1 MNPQKDF
8 MCHVKELS
16 KLCLMSYVFVLS
28 ETIEIGHNVIQDMES
43 TQGGGGDQGLMQ
55 VHHSHPN

>member
-43 TQGGGGDQGLMQ
+43 T
-55 VHHSHPN
+55 